1 MGNSISSISIDS
13 ISDIYSKLRP
23 ISGDFTG
30 VDSYMQLIEEMAS
43 KNFEIPKSIL
53 SDLNFLE
60 KLEVIPSW
68 SGIIKDVSIPH
79 KEEDSDYTVNTAGE
93 SIKNVSTDST
103 NSIDIN
109 YINEDFYKFLDKHTA
124 VFIWTLKHT
133 DFEDGIENAPIK
145 EVKNYIRKNRF
156 VTFSWLHSIYS
167 NNQKDSDI
175 ISALLRIIGMTVDN
189 EDYDKLLP
197 LVKAG
202 LLDNSSKAQEAAL
215 MVIEQWRSKNCLD
228 AIQTAQF
235 KSQWIREYAK
245 QIELELKKELESC

>member
-1 MGNSISSISIDS
+1 MGTPISSISIDS
-13 ISDIYSKLRP
+13 FSDIYSRLKP

-30 VDSYMQLIEEMAS
+30 EDYYAQLIEEITS
-43 KNFEIPKSIL
+43 KNFEKSKSIL
-53 SDLNFLE
+53 PDLSFLE
-60 KLEVIPSW
+60 RFEVIPSW
-68 SGIIKDVSIPH
+68 SANIKDISIPH
-79 KEEDSDYTVNTAGE
+79 KEEGSDYTVNTAGE
-93 SIKNVSTDST
+93 SIKSVSTDPT

-109 YINEDFYKFLDKHTA
+109 HINENFYKFLNNHTA
-124 VFIWTLKHT
+124 FFIWTLKHT

-145 EVKNYIRKNRF
+145 EVKNYIRKNKF

-175 ISALLRIIGMTVDN
+175 IAALLRIIGMTVDN

-202 LLDNSSKAQEAAL
+202 LLDNSSKAQEAAI
-215 MVIEQWRSKNCLD
+215 MVIEQWRSKNCLN

-245 QIELELKKELESC
+245 QVELELKKELESC